1 MSQMQHVPGGVEQ
14 EALAEE
20 KELAEGHRPD
30 KRRKKIATGEGRLA
44 FYLVTPTVI
53 LLGVVVGYPIVK
65 AIISSF
71 KKDRGLNPATGFF
84 NQGGGFAGF
93 DNYKTWLLQQCPT
106 PAGGTVKCPPGT
118 LPSEFYNS
126 VGFTVGVTIVA
137 VSIETVI
144 GMIMAL
150 MMHKAFKGRGLV
162 RAAVLI
168 PWAIPTAVSA
178 LLWQTIY
185 APNGVANKILTPF
198 GGADIQWSEKWP
210 ARIAIVV
217 TDTWKTTP
225 FMALLILA
233 GLQGI
238 PDELYESAKVDG
250 ATAWQRFWR
259 ITLPLVKPALAVAV
273 IFRSLD
279 TLRMYDLPAILT
291 GGANGTSTL
300 SILVVKEIQVGQN
313 SASALSTITF
323 VFIFACAM
331 LLVKV
336 LGANIM
342 PRPAPKTAAPA
353 EPVEAAR

>member
-1 MSQMQHVPGGVEQ
+1 MSHMQSVPGGVEQ

-20 KELAEGHRPD
+20 KELAEGYRPE
-30 KRRKKIATGEGRLA
+30 KGRKKIATGEGRLA
-44 FYLVTPTVI
+44 FFLVTPTV
-53 LLGVVVGYPIVK
+53 LLLALIVGYPVVRAVIN
-65 AIISSF
+65 SF
-71 KKDRGLNPATGFF
+71 QKDPGLDTATGFF
-84 NQGGGFAGF
+84 NKGGQFAGF

-106 PAGGTVKCPPGT
+106 PGGGTIKCPPGT
-118 LPSEFYNS
+118 LASEFWNS
-126 VGFTVGVTIVA
+126 VGFTLGVTIVA
-137 VSIETVI
+137 VFFETVL

-150 MMHKAFKGRGLV
+150 MMHKAFKGRALV
-162 RAAVLI
+162 RAAILI

-178 LLWQTIY
+178 KLWQVIY
-185 APNGVANKILTPF
+185 AP
-198 GGADIQWSEKWP
+198 GGAANRVLGWFGFSDIQWSEKWP
-210 ARIAIVV
+210 ARIAIVL

-238 PDELYESAKVDG
+238 PNELYESAKVDG
-250 ATAWQRFWR
+250 ASAWQRFWR
-259 ITLPLVKPALAVAV
+259 ITLPLVKPALAVAL

-300 SILVVKEIQVGQN
+300 SILVVKQIQSGIN

-323 VFIFACAM
+323 VFIFACAFV
-331 LLVKV
+331 LVKV

-342 PRPAPKTAAPA
+342 PRPAPKAK
-353 EPVEAAR
+353 AR

>member
-1 MSQMQHVPGGVEQ
+1 MQSVPGFDQ
-14 EALAEE
+14 EAAREDE
-20 KELAEGHRPD
+20 AELAGTPQ
-30 KRRKKIATGEGRLA
+30 KPGKRKKIATGEGRLA
-44 FYLVTPTVI
+44 FFLVTPTV
-53 LLGVVVGYPIVK
+53 LLLALIVGYPVVK

-71 KKDRGLNPATGFF
+71 QKDRGLDTATGFF

-93 DNYKTWLLQQCPT
+93 ANYKTWLLQQCSAPG
-106 PAGGTVKCPPGT
+106 GGTVKCPPGT
-118 LPSEFYNS
+118 LASEFWAS
-126 VGFTVGVTIVA
+126 VGFTLGVTIVA
-137 VSIETVI
+137 VALETVI

-150 MMHKAFKGRGLV
+150 MMHKAFKGRGIV
-162 RAAVLI
+162 RAAILI

-178 LLWQTIY
+178 KLWQVIY
-185 APNGVANKILTPF
+185 APSGVADSILHHN
-198 GGADIQWSEKWP
+198 IIWSEKWP
-210 ARIAIVV
+210 ARIAIVI

-250 ATAWQRFWR
+250 ASAWQRFWR
-259 ITLPLVKPALAVAV
+259 ITLPLVKPALAVAL

-300 SILVVKEIQVGQN
+300 SILVVKQIQSGPN

-323 VFIFACAM
+323 IFIFACAFV
-331 LLVKV
+331 LVKA
-336 LGANIM
+336 LGASIM
-342 PRPAPKTAAPA
+342 PRPAPKAKAGG
-353 EPVEAAR
+353 